1 MLYFCFYHHVSLLCP
16 MSITEESFY
25 LSIYLITLHS
35 RWIQEYTTAVKV
47 ENTSMHIVSTNDGE
61 IYTQGKPPF
70 KIQEFF
76 SQVDTGYY

>member
-1 MLYFCFYHHVSLLCP
+1 
-16 MSITEESFY
+16 MSFTEESCY

-35 RWIQEYTTAVKV
+35 RWVQEYTAAVKV
-47 ENTSMHIVSTNDGE
+47 ENISMHIVSTNDGE

-76 SQVDTGYY
+76 SQADTGSY